1 MNMNCYDRQ
10 HQLFWRLLDIY
21 QDTALNLFQEV
32 KCSQEREVHIIQF
45 KLLYNSEQA
54 GEIKDLM
61 WHLVQ
66 CIEVRCNCNCME
78 RWVFVLFTAKCCFVE
93 FSTPSSMQYAIV
105 CAVKSS
111 SSSCVRKYK
120 SVQLWGVC
128 AGTVVW
134 CARTATVEGIPDV
147 GGVLGIPLPPNI
159 SPKHTLTPPSS
170 HFHFYNFYLF
180 H

>member
-1 MNMNCYDRQ
+1 MQPGGRSAHNSI
-10 HQLFWRLLDIY
+10 QLI
-21 QDTALNLFQEV
+21 
-32 KCSQEREVHIIQF
+32 
-45 KLLYNSEQA
+45 YNSEQA

-61 WHLVQ
+61 WHPVQ
-66 CIEVRCNCNCME
+66 CIEVRCNSME
-78 RWVFVLFTAKCCFVE
+78 RWVFLLFTAKCCFVE

-147 GGVLGIPLPPNI
+147 GGVLGIPLLPNI
-159 SPKHTLTPPSS
+159 SPKHTLTPPDSLILLIFIVLLILTRS
-170 HFHFYNFYLF
+170 LCSFRPIDP
-180 H
+180 